1 MSFAEDPR
9 LEQARAIPIADIA
22 HKFGLDGLTR
32 ATANEMVGPCPK
44 CGGHEKR
51 NADRFSI
58 NTMRDVFHCRQCPAG
73 GDGIGLVQHILD
85 CDFATALEALCGER
99 PHEVD
104 PAERARRRQESADRE
119 AAREAAAAKYQKN
132 AINAAKKIWGNAE
145 PGAGSLA
152 EGYMRARG
160 IVFEAWP
167 RSLRFAPDLPY
178 WRKINGTGREWHRGP
193 AMVAAITDA
202 AGKLTAVHMT
212 WIDLMRPKAKALIL
226 GPDGQAQPAKLMRGS
241 KKGGAIRLTEWREAP
256 VMMMGEGIETT
267 ATAMVSDVDP
277 SAAYWAGADL
287 GNMAG
292 LMVKSGKRGTLSGA
306 PDLTDTRAFVPPDWV
321 DRFVLLE
328 DGDSEPVSTRAKLMC
343 AVRRAQHAK
352 PGRTAAIVAA
362 GTGHDFN
369 DILTGAQAPAIEKN
383 NKGMTHE

>member
-1 MSFAEDPR
+1 
-9 LEQARAIPIADIA
+9 
-22 HKFGLDGLTR
+22 
-32 ATANEMVGPCPK
+32 
-44 CGGHEKR
+44 
-51 NADRFSI
+51 
-58 NTMRDVFHCRQCPAG
+58 
-73 GDGIGLVQHILD
+73 
-85 CDFATALEALCGER
+85 
-99 PHEVD
+99 
-104 PAERARRRQESADRE
+104 
-119 AAREAAAAKYQKN
+119 
-132 AINAAKKIWGNAE
+132 
-145 PGAGSLA
+145 
-152 EGYMRARG
+152 
-160 IVFEAWP
+160 
-167 RSLRFAPDLPY
+167 
-178 WRKINGTGREWHRGP
+178 
-193 AMVAAITDA
+193 
-202 AGKLTAVHMT
+202 
-212 WIDLMRPKAKALIL
+212 
-226 GPDGQAQPAKLMRGS
+226 
-241 KKGGAIRLTEWREAP
+241 
-256 VMMMGEGIETT
+256 MMMGEGIETT